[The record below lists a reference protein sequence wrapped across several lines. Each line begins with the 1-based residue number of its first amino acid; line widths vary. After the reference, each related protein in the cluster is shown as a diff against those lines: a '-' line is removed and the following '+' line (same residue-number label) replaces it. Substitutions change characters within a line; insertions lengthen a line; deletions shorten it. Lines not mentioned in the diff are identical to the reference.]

1 MRHFLSA
8 MDADRYRAELPVW
21 ECLPFEARCAFCKKR
36 AATALEKRHD
46 NDYVPLC
53 EACRIKFQQRRGE
66 TRRELGEQLLRDAD
80 IMQMLKEYN
89 LHPAEAFKGGLN
101 EMVPDSNER
110 EQKKQIAFIYGDGSN
125 FGQITKN
132 LNSLALSLQWT
143 RRAELVNRAAIALAL
158 SRAMHEALQD
168 DRVELQRMPFR
179 VELQR
184 MPFEVLVIGGDDF
197 SLFTWSRIAL
207 RFCQQFVELT
217 DLEYTKG
224 DIQKCIVRETPICYG
239 VGCLITDE
247 KAPAQRVVEFTEANL
262 LKFAKRG
269 VKAYKRGG
277 IAFLYTTNADQIPGN
292 YQDHLRRNYHKEARL
307 GKGQAAQAPVYLT
320 MQPLTA
326 CELNAFLECA
336 RRLKDDMGSL
346 QRLAEP
352 FVRQPIEAALLHFVY
367 QQARAERSDDRKEFF
382 ERLNHLQASDGN
394 NTRVNLFPIQQ
405 LQRITVDK
413 DQSDSAYFAP
423 ILDLLEIAKSLR

>member
-1 MRHFLSA
+1 
-8 MDADRYRAELPVW
+8 
-21 ECLPFEARCAFCKKR
+21 
-36 AATALEKRHD
+36 
-46 NDYVPLC
+46 
-53 EACRIKFQQRRGE
+53 
-66 TRRELGEQLLRDAD
+66 
-80 IMQMLKEYN
+80 
-89 LHPAEAFKGGLN
+89 
-101 EMVPDSNER
+101 MVPDSNER

-168 DRVELQRMPFR
+168 IQAKLK
-179 VELQR
+179 R

-394 NTRVNLFPIQQ
+394 NTRVNLFPIQR